1 MFKELPDLLS
11 ATENVWM
18 QSHPTHPLY
27 LNAASLL
34 WSTRLLLCIF
44 FIFSSSFNS
53 FVSSHR
59 CPFLWSLKLCL
70 LLYPLT
76 KYSSCWAIILRLNLC
91 RPGYVLLLGYLEVSA
106 RYTVR
111 APQSPDLWYVID
123 KFYSLHFLFIT
134 NTYTFH
140 KLYFK
145 SFAWLLAFSWSQMRK
160 LRIKRSLSFH
170 CFRCSLIGN
179 VETWNSVFISKRSPV
194 ITFPKTIKHFPCIL
208 TTG

>member
-1 MFKELPDLLS
+1 
-11 ATENVWM
+11 M

-59 CPFLWSLKLCL
+59 CPFLWSLELCL

-106 RYTVR
+106 RYTVI
-111 APQSPDLWYVID
+111 APQSPDRFVICD
-123 KFYSLHFLFIT
+123 RYILLF
-134 NTYTFH
+134 
-140 KLYFK
+140 
-145 SFAWLLAFSWSQMRK
+145 AFSVHNQH
-160 LRIKRSLSFH
+160 IKH
-170 CFRCSLIGN
+170 Y
-179 VETWNSVFISKRSPV
+179 SVFRVVTCFLLKSNEELEDKKKS
-194 ITFPKTIKHFPCIL
+194 
-208 TTG
+208 